1 MEQKNN
7 TQVPPP
13 APQISQSAFH
23 IPPTN
28 EQFITTKLRNKFE
41 KLKKSNKKITD
52 ELFFELATHLRFHY
66 DALLQHPYIK
76 HNQRLINK
84 IIKKSSETNIQENI
98 YRLLKNHSK
107 QPTTFDFPITD
118 IYRFSNYIRNLM
130 NKQYLPSETVE
141 TDGEDYLETM
151 LNEISKQ
158 EQEREAQEDQER
170 HNQSPTQEEEDAGLQ
185 WRMDGGKKK
194 SKTRRKRKKR
204 KTKKR
209 RKNKRKT
216 KKRRK
221 TKRRK
226 TKRRKK

>member
-28 EQFITTKLRNKFE
+28 QQFITPKLQKKFE
-41 KLKKSNKKITD
+41 KLKKSNNKITD
-52 ELFFELATHLRFHY
+52 ELFFELATHLRFQY
-66 DALLQHPYIK
+66 EALLEHPSIK
-76 HNQRLINK
+76 RNQRLINK
-84 IIKKSSETNIQENI
+84 IVNKSSEVNIQNNI
-98 YRLLKNHSK
+98 YLLLNKHTK
-107 QPTTFDFPITD
+107 QPTRFDFPITD
-118 IYRFSNYIRNLM
+118 IYSFANYIQNLM
-130 NKQYLPSETVE
+130 NKEYLPSETVE
-141 TDGEDYLETM
+141 TDGEDYLLPTLRKLSE
-151 LNEISKQ
+151 K
-158 EQEREAQEDQER
+158 EAQEDQER
-170 HNQSPTQEEEDAGLQ
+170 HNQSPTPEEEDEGLQ
-185 WRMDGGKKK
+185 WHMDGGKKK
-194 SKTRRKRKKR
+194 RKTRRKRKKR